1 MISDRDI
8 MNMLGRRCSDERW
21 NFSQSLV
28 PWDTSSMTCG
38 CHVILVSLAE
48 RFTVYNR
55 KKQKSPKLT
64 LRIPIFARFPDW
76 IGIDIQPASSGR
88 TSSCFV
94 PENGA
99 QAFGCTL
106 HGICCSFSKVLGK
119 KLRYSTCW
127 QVGGKTL
134 RCSGGLLDIDAFNAE
149 MEVMRSSSW
158 PDLQQS
164 CVGCGRIGGRKR
176 EEGRGWNRR
185 KIATRS
191 RTCQS
196 K

>member
-1 MISDRDI
+1 MNGGISLKVLFRGIQAAWPVDSHCR
-8 MNMLGRRCSDERW
+8 
-21 NFSQSLV
+21 
-28 PWDTSSMTCG
+28 
-38 CHVILVSLAE
+38 VSLAE

-64 LRIPIFARFPDW
+64 LRVPIFAWFPDW

-106 HGICCSFSKVLGK
+106 HGICCSCSKVLGK

-134 RCSGGLLDIDAFNAE
+134 RCSGGLLDIDAFNADTWNGGHAQFLLTWFATI
-149 MEVMRSSSW
+149 VCWLRSN
-158 PDLQQS
+158 
-164 CVGCGRIGGRKR
+164 RRT

-185 KIATRS
+185 KIATRW